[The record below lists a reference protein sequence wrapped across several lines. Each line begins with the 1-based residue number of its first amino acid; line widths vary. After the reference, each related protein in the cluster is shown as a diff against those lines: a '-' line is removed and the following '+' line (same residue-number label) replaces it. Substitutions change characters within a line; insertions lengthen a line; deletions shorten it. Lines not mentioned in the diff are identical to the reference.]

1 MKDSDCIA
9 IRPQFHWTDQK
20 IAVHVFCCVLALM
33 LCGLLQREMSRHGV
47 SGSIPA
53 LLDALAGIREVDVLY
68 PAREEGGEP
77 ELRTTLSQM
86 TAEQRRMYEIL
97 GLDSHAI
104 QPLPQ
109 PR

>member
-1 MKDSDCIA
+1 M
-9 IRPQFHWTDQK
+9 
-20 IAVHVFCCVLALM
+20 HVFCCVLALM
-33 LCGLLQREMSRHGV
+33 LCGLLQRELSRHGV
-47 SGSIPA
+47 FGLIPA

-97 GLDSHAI
+97 GLDSHTI
-104 QPLPQ
+104 QPLNR

>member
-1 MKDSDCIA
+1 MTLPRDKS
-9 IRPQFHWTDQK
+9 Q
-20 IAVHVFCCVLALM
+20 
-33 LCGLLQREMSRHGV
+33 
-47 SGSIPA
+47 
-53 LLDALAGIREVDVLY
+53 LDLKWLSAVDVLY

-97 GLDSHAI
+97 GLDSHTI
-104 QPLPQ
+104 QPLTR